1 MASTSS
7 QDLGGSSSSV
17 ALLVGAGDDRWSLR
31 HAVDALV
38 AAARQAGHPSLVWVA
53 GFFYPTLS
61 LGFGNLE
68 LQLRNAGGGIAL
80 DEDELAGAIRDPWLG
95 VPLVLAPV
103 LLPIVMRLIA
113 GLARIATPSAW
124 RELCRDRR
132 SPRLRDAWRA
142 GSGHAL
148 ASLGLWFQLLLMI
161 VVAGAALI
169 VPPYFFLIGTG
180 LQPLTWP
187 FLLLIGP
194 FVGVM
199 MVYALLLSVIYQLSL
214 HSLAQNHRGVSSALV
229 HAWRIVR
236 NDPWATARATLVD
249 FSLYLTM
256 LVLGIVASTLLA
268 ITCIGIPLLLLVWP
282 LVVGFAGTPRAAY
295 WARAYRALGGL
306 SPDDQVPGLAVADR
320 V

>member
-1 MASTSS
+1 MSTATS
-7 QDLGGSSSSV
+7 QDLGAGSSSF
-17 ALLVGAGDDRWSLR
+17 ALLVGESDQRWSLKR
-31 HAVDALV
+31 AVDALV
-38 AAARQAGHPSLVWVA
+38 AAARQARHPGLLWIA
-53 GFFYPTLS
+53 GIFYPTLS

-68 LQLRNAGGGIAL
+68 LHLRNASGGIRV
-80 DEDELAGAIRDPWLG
+80 DEDELAGMVRDPWLG
-95 VPLVLAPV
+95 VPLVLAPI
-103 LLPIVMRLIA
+103 LIPIAMRLIA
-113 GLARIATPSAW
+113 GLARIATPSVW
-124 RELCRDRR
+124 GELCRERR

-161 VVAGAALI
+161 VVAGAVLI

-180 LQPLTWP
+180 LEPRTWP

-194 FVGVM
+194 FVGTM
-199 MVYALLLSVIYQLSL
+199 MAYALLLSVIYQLAL

-249 FSLYLTM
+249 FSLFVTM
-256 LVLGIVASTLLA
+256 VILAVVAGALLA
-268 ITCIGIPLLLLVWP
+268 ITCIGIPLVFLVWP
-282 LVVGFAGTPRAAY
+282 FVVGFAGTTRAAY

-306 SPDDQVPGLAVADR
+306 SPDDQVPGLAVGR
-320 V
+320 P